1 MTKTELRSK
10 YKELRKQLSL
20 DDVERLSMEIANRLL
35 TLPIWNFSY
44 YHIFLSMND
53 KKEINTEYI
62 LHILQGKD
70 KNIVVSKSNMDDG
83 SMNHFLLTDSTQI
96 KKNNYGIPEPEDGI
110 EVPEKKLDVVFVP
123 LLAFDKQGNRVGY
136 GKGYYD
142 RFLKNCKPDTLKIGL
157 SFFEAEE
164 SPIQG
169 ITDFDLALDYCITP
183 SSISSFGA

>member
-1 MTKTELRSK
+1 MTKTELRLK

-44 YHIFLSMND
+44 FHIFLSMTD
-53 KKEINTEYI
+53 KKEINTDYI
-62 LHILQGKD
+62 LHVLQGKD

-96 KKNNYGIPEPEDGI
+96 KKNNYGIPEPKDGI

-123 LLAFDKQGNRVGY
+123 LLAFDNKGNRVGY

-142 RFLKNCKPDTLKIGL
+142 RFLIKCRPDVLKIGL
-157 SFFEAEE
+157 SFFDAEE
-164 SPIQG
+164 YPIEG
-169 ITDFDLALDYCITP
+169 MTDHDVALDYCITP
-183 SSISSFGA
+183 SLISSFVG